1 MKLRQL
7 EMLLQRVSGFENPS
21 VEREQYQT
29 PAPLAA
35 RLLHTA
41 WLAGDLEGRQVLD
54 LGCGTGILAIGAALL
69 GADVVAVEDDMEAI
83 QIAEANANDLGCNI
97 RFVRVDITDSI
108 APDLI
113 PAVDTVVMNPPFGAQ
128 NEHADRPFIDMA
140 LLKAPVLYG
149 IFNAGSEPFI
159 RSYIQNRGEIT
170 SSILAGLTIPRTFW
184 FHSRDRHEIPVEIH
198 VMIRSEKEKRDINPL
213 QG

>member
-21 VEREQYQT
+21 AQREQYQT

-35 RLLHTA
+35 RLVHTA
-41 WLAGDLEGRQVLD
+41 MLSGDISGKTVLD

-69 GADVVAVEDDMEAI
+69 GADVIAVEDDVEAI
-83 QIAEANANDLGCNI
+83 GIAEANASDLGCNI
-97 RFVRVDITDSI
+97 RFIRTDVTDPK

-113 PAVDTVVMNPPFGAQ
+113 PGVDTVIMNPPFGAQ
-128 NEHADRPFIDMA
+128 TEYADRPFIDMA
-140 LLKAPVLYG
+140 LARASVIYG
-149 IFNAGSEPFI
+149 IFNVGSGPFI
-159 RSYIQNRGEIT
+159 KSYIQGRGEII
-170 SSILAGLTIPRTFW
+170 SSIQAGLIIPRTFW

-198 VMIRSEKEKRDINPL
+198 IIRRK
-213 QG
+213 